1 MDKKSGTGRGKKD
14 MAKGGHGKGN
24 WGTDKADAGAA
35 AAADDKEQTEA
46 TEAPAEATEEKVEV
60 KEEKPAEPEI
70 VYQEVGIT
78 LDDYLAQ
85 QQANSKG
92 LLGQKANGR
101 AHEKMSTKGIE
112 TIQED
117 KRRITTIDTKMS
129 AKDTYAVKRNEG
141 AELLAFRADDDDF
154 GASAAAGGRGDRRGG
169 RDDRGPRQPRE
180 KGGRGKR
187 QGKIEITDDAFP
199 AL

>member
-24 WGTDKADAGAA
+24 WGTDKDQVAEDKDQIAA
-35 AAADDKEQTEA
+35 TD
-46 TEAPAEATEEKVEV
+46 APAEAAPAEEKVEV

-92 LLGQKANGR
+92 LLNQQANGR
-101 AHEKMSTKGIE
+101 THEKLNTKGIE
-112 TIQED
+112 TVQED
-117 KRRITTIDTKMS
+117 KKRITTINTKMG

-154 GASAAAGGRGDRRGG
+154 GASAAAGARGDRRGG

-187 QGKIEITDDAFP
+187 QGKIEINDDAFP